1 MNKPRIPIPRSQ
13 RRLSLREAGQMLVL
27 AALVLPVLLGFSGL
41 AIDVGMLLKHRT
53 ERQRTADAAALAG
66 AQYLAYNPTAPL
78 GYAKQIACDY
88 AEKNGYG
95 NGTCNNSE
103 VEVYI
108 PPISGPRAGDDSF
121 VEVII
126 KRTDNTFFL
135 SVVGVQDATVKAR
148 AVGGAVPRKRNY
160 ALIVLNPTQCNAYN
174 HSSSA
179 NININGG
186 GVIVNSDGSTAGQS
200 CSAGSGIS
208 ANQGGGSV
216 VSAQNCKD
224 KDGVDI
230 PCTLDYHKLGKWQ
243 LSNNSQAIPPPTK
256 SPPFPDPLTC
266 GPPLGN
272 QAEEYCPRPVAC
284 NEQGGPSDCV
294 PRSICSAGTPT
305 SLTMTAINNVADPAQ
320 CRAGDKLI
328 LYPGTYYGG
337 ITLSQGSVKTVEFKA
352 GLYVLA
358 GGGSGSKG
366 GFNCCPTA
374 VTSITSV
381 THNGLTGVTI
391 FNTDF
396 PSAPSQDGEDGR
408 LCGQMKLTGA
418 GSVNLEAPIVP
429 HTTILSGYKNMLF
442 WQSETCASYG
452 SGNNPDF
459 VFAGS
464 GSGGTWTTSGI
475 IYLPLARLNV
485 SGGGDFGAV
494 QIIVNR
500 FTYGG
505 SVPIN
510 IQFTRYV
517 DTDTIYY
524 ALVE

>member
-78 GYAKQIACDY
+78 ADAKQIACDY
-88 AEKNGYG
+88 AQKNGYG
-95 NGTCNNSE
+95 NGSCNNSE

-108 PPISGPRAGDDSF
+108 PPISGPAAGDDSF
-121 VEVII
+121 VEVIV

-174 HSSSA
+174 HTSSA
-179 NININGG
+179 NITINGG
-186 GVIVNSDGSTAGQS
+186 GVIVNSDGSTSGQS
-200 CSAGSGIS
+200 CSDGSGVS
-208 ANQGGGSV
+208 ARQGGGSV

-230 PCTLDYHKLGKWQ
+230 PCTLDYHRDGSWQ
-243 LSNNSQAIPPPTK
+243 LSSNAQAIPPPTK

-266 GPPLGN
+266 GPPPGN

-284 NEQGGPSDCV
+284 TDLAGTTPSNCV
-294 PRSICSAGTPT
+294 PRSICSAGSATNINMT
-305 SLTMTAINNVADPAQ
+305 SINNVADPAL

-337 ITLSQGSVKTVEFKA
+337 ITLQEGSVKTVEFKA

-358 GGGSGSKG
+358 GGASGSKG

-374 VTSITSV
+374 VSSITTVS
-381 THNGLTGVTI
+381 HNGLTGVTI
-391 FNTDF
+391 FNTDY
-396 PSAPSQDGEDGR
+396 PAAQNQNDR

-418 GSVNLEAPIVP
+418 SSVNLSAPTVP

-442 WQSETCASYG
+442 WQSETCSNYG
-452 SGNNPDF
+452 SEPPSFD
-459 VFAGS
+459 FAG
-464 GSGGTWTTSGI
+464 GTSGGTWTTTGI
-475 IYLPLARLNV
+475 IYLPLGRLNV
-485 SGGGDFGAV
+485 SGGGDFGSV

-500 FTYGG
+500 FTFSG
-505 SVPIN
+505 STPIN
-510 IQFTRYV
+510 IQFTRFI
-517 DTDTIYY
+517 DTDTIQYK
-524 ALVE
+524 LVE